1 MTNIPRGLL
10 GLAVLVSIGVA
21 LSQDR
26 RAIQP
31 RVVLAALALQ
41 VAIGALVLF
50 VPWGR
55 IALGGAAAAVNH
67 VIEYG
72 NKGMEFLF
80 GGLVTTKMFDLFGD
94 TGFVF
99 AFRVLPAIIY
109 ISALLAV
116 LYHLG
121 VMRWVVIGL
130 GLVFQKLLG
139 VSKLESFSAVT
150 TIFLGQSEMPAA
162 LKPFAG
168 QLRGP
173 ELFAVMTSGMAAV
186 AGSLLAGY
194 AGLGVRLEYLIAAS
208 FMAVPGGLLFAK
220 LICPSTEPSV
230 ITFDEVHFE
239 EQPSANVIE
248 AAAAGAAVGLRV
260 AVNVGAMLIAFI
272 GLIAL
277 LNGMIGGVMGW
288 FGHPELNLG
297 MLMGYLF
304 APVAWLIGVPWEH
317 AGLAGN
323 LIGQK
328 LILNEFVA
336 YVALAPYL
344 KDPVTVIAS
353 GLTVLDAK
361 TIVILSFALCGFANF
376 SSIAILAGGFG
387 AVAPH
392 LRSQVARYGLRVVA
406 AATLSNLASATIAGS
421 FLSPGAS

>member
-1 MTNIPRGLL
+1 MTDVLHGLL
-10 GLAVLVSIGVA
+10 GLAVLMLIGVA
-21 LSQDR
+21 LSQNR
-26 RAIQP
+26 RAIQL
-31 RVVLAALALQ
+31 RVVLAALAMQ

-55 IALGGAAAAVNH
+55 VALGSAAAAVNH

-72 NKGMEFLF
+72 NKGLEFLF
-80 GGLVTTKMFDLFGD
+80 GGLVTAKMVQLFGD

-109 ISALLAV
+109 VSALIAV

-121 VMRWVVIGL
+121 VMRWIVVGL
-130 GLVFQKLLG
+130 GSLFQRVIG
-139 VSKLESFSAVT
+139 VSKIESFSAVT
-150 TIFLGQSEMPAA
+150 TIFLGQSEMSAV
-162 LKPFAG
+162 LKPFAT
-168 QLRGP
+168 QLRGA
-173 ELFAVMTSGMAAV
+173 ELFAIMTSGMAAI

-220 LICPSTEPSV
+220 LICPSTEPSSV
-230 ITFDEVHFE
+230 SFEEIHFE
-239 EQPSANVIE
+239 ERPAANVIE

-277 LNGMIGGVMGW
+277 LNGIVGGVMGW
-288 FGHPELNLG
+288 FGHPTLNLET
-297 MLMGYLF
+297 LLGYAF
-304 APVAWLIGVPWEH
+304 APLAWLIGVPWEH
-317 AGLAGN
+317 AGIAGN

-328 LILNEFVA
+328 LILNEFVG
-336 YVALAPYL
+336 YVSFAPYL
-344 KDPVTVIAS
+344 KDPAIVAAA
-353 GLTVLDAK
+353 GLTVLDPK
-361 TIVILSFALCGFANF
+361 TLVILSFALCGFANF

-387 AVAPH
+387 AVAPA

-406 AATLSNLASATIAGS
+406 AATLSNLASATIAGC
-421 FLSPGAS
+421 FLSMAS

>member
-1 MTNIPRGLL
+1 MTDILRGLL

-21 LSQDR
+21 LSVDR
-26 RAIQP
+26 RAIQT

-80 GGLVTTKMFDLFGD
+80 GGLVTSKMFALFGD

-109 ISALLAV
+109 VSALIAV

-121 VMRWVVIGL
+121 VMRWVVVGL

-139 VSKLESFSAVT
+139 VSKIESFSAVT
-150 TIFLGQSEMPAA
+150 TIFLGQSEMPAV

-173 ELFAVMTSGMAAV
+173 ELFAVMTSGMAAI

-230 ITFDEVHFE
+230 VTFDDLHFE

-248 AAAAGAAVGLRV
+248 AAAAGAGVGLRV
-260 AVNVGAMLIAFI
+260 AVNVGAMLVAFI

-277 LNGMIGGVMGW
+277 LNGMVGGVMGW
-288 FGHPELNLG
+288 FGHPDLNLEV
-297 MLMGYLF
+297 LMGYLF
-304 APVAWLIGVPWEH
+304 APLAWLIGVPWEH

-328 LILNEFVA
+328 LILNEFVG
-336 YVALAPYL
+336 YVAFAPYL
-344 KDPVTVIAS
+344 KDPATVIAA
-353 GLTVLDAK
+353 GLPVLDAK
-361 TIVILSFALCGFANF
+361 TIVIMSFALCGFANF

-387 AVAPH
+387 AVAPQ

-421 FLSPGAS
+421 FLSPGP